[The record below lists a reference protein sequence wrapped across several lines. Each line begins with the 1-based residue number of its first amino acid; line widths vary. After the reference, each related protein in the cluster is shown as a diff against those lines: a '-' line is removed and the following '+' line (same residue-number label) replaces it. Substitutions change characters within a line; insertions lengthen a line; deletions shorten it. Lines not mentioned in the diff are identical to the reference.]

1 MYAKKKIKTIVDL
14 NHEQTGLEMCNY
26 YTLIN
31 TGLYGDKFASLL
43 DSLFNAIR
51 DTYLT
56 ESSQN
61 ININTDNSNGEFYPE
76 FVKQRWMTAKVC
88 YFFINSIR
96 IPNNFSKNLNNSDHV
111 VKNQYGEVCICR
123 SQVNS
128 WSDKLPIYV
137 IRMIARTIKTL
148 TAMQCTYAHINSQ
161 LKDNPFLAS
170 ESTHD
175 PVRQKLIDVNGNE
188 FIVSLNE
195 EREDVNA
202 DSMLRMNDKIV
213 RIQDK
218 NGLICTSSSPR
229 YPYRKIIESK
239 LKEYWIPASEKP
251 SFLGNGFTCRDV
263 YLAYC
268 LLIGTSKKTLLKHYT
283 QSEIDEMV
291 GKPHDPLTA
300 ETISTTI
307 TEICLKREDLT
318 QKARNLAQELA
329 DRVDLLYK
337 KLIDDSKAEYKKTL
351 NEYFNEYIEIQ
362 KSQLSALKELD
373 IIYDDFNW
381 MKNITS
387 KQSWLI

>member
-1 MYAKKKIKTIVDL
+1 MYAKKKIKTIVDI
-14 NHEQTGLEMCNY
+14 NTEQTGLAYNF
-26 YTLIN
+26 YTLIK

-43 DSLFNAIR
+43 DSLFNTIR
-51 DTYLT
+51 DAYLT

-61 ININTDNSNGEFYPE
+61 INIDNSNGEFYPE
-76 FVKQRWMTAKVC
+76 FVKQRWMTAKAC

-96 IPNNFSKNLNNSDHV
+96 IPNNFSKNLNKTDHV

-123 SQVNS
+123 SLVNS
-128 WSDKLPIYV
+128 WSEKPPIYV

-148 TAMQCTYAHINSQ
+148 TTMQCTYEHINSQ

-175 PVRQKLIDVNGNE
+175 PVRQKRIDVNGSE

-202 DSMLRMNDKIV
+202 NSMLRMNDKIV

-218 NGLICTSSSPR
+218 NGLLCTSSSPR

-239 LKEYWIPASEKP
+239 LKEYWSPASEKS
-251 SFLGNGFTCRDV
+251 SFLGNGFTCRDA

-268 LLIGTSKKTLLKHYT
+268 LLLGTSKKTLLKHYT

-318 QKARNLAQELA
+318 HKANNLAQELA
-329 DRVDLLYK
+329 DRVDLIYK
-337 KLIDDSKAEYKKTL
+337 KLIDDSKAEYRKTL
-351 NEYFNEYIEIQ
+351 NEYFNEYTEIQ